1 MVGKNA
7 LDSLPIDAVL
17 PELTRSFATARRLV
31 LEAPPGAGKTT
42 RVPPALLALAHQHNP
57 NDAREIVVLEP
68 RRLAARLAAKRVAEE
83 AGESLGDTVGYTVR
97 FEDRSSARTRIR
109 FVTEGILTRKLL
121 AEPTLPNV
129 SAVVLDEFHERH
141 IHGDVALGLLRR
153 LQRTARPD
161 LGIVVMSA
169 TLDGQRVADYMEAP
183 LLRSEG
189 KMFDVAVEHQPKP
202 DDRKLELQVASALRA
217 ALAGESTGDVLVFLP
232 GAAEIRRAR
241 EACEKIAQEHDLFL
255 CALHGELPPDEQD
268 RAIAKNPKRKVI
280 LSTNVAESSVTIN
293 GVTCVIDSG
302 LVRSAAQSAWSQM
315 STLTIA
321 KASRASC
328 IQRAGR
334 AGRTAPG
341 RCIRL
346 YTKSDFDTRPD
357 HDLPELLRS
366 DLSDL
371 VLELRASGIRDVE
384 WFDAPKSTSLASA
397 EALLIRLGALSAAGD
412 ITEMGKKMVHFP
424 VHPRLAKL
432 MFEGDA
438 RGVGEDAATLAA
450 LLSERDIRSSR
461 TFGPAQR
468 YDGATARSDT
478 LLRLELF
485 QEAEGSGFSASSIR
499 AIGLEMDRVRAV
511 ERARKHVSRTLRAKP
526 SSALNQTEWEN
537 ALLISL
543 LAAFPD
549 RVARRKRPG
558 SRELALSL
566 GSTAELSETSA
577 VRDAQWMVCVDADEK
592 RGGISVRGASEIAP
606 EWLIDLFP
614 DQIIEQ
620 SDLTWNERAERVE
633 STNRMA
639 YDALSLSEDSGPAKP
654 SERVSQIVFNAALEK
669 KMALLGG
676 EGMERF
682 LRRVAFA
689 DSQSPSGHHAFETL
703 AEETLKEACEGSVSF
718 ADLRSAGLRELLQ
731 SKVDAKWLNTFAPER
746 LTLASGR
753 SVEVNYDEGKAPWI
767 ESYLQDFFGMKR
779 DIAIG
784 STKISIH
791 LLAPNKRAVQ
801 VTQDLE
807 GFWARHY
814 PAIRKELSRRYPRHA
829 WPEDP
834 SVPIPMKHRPPR
846 S

>member
-1 MVGKNA
+1 M
-7 LDSLPIDAVL
+7 DSLPIDAVL
-17 PELTRSFATARRLV
+17 PELTRAFASTKRLV

-42 RVPPALLALAHQHNP
+42 RVPPALLQLARAENQ
-57 NDAREIVVLEP
+57 NDTREIIVLEP

-83 AGESLGDTVGYTVR
+83 AGESLGESVGYTVR

-169 TLDGQRVADYMEAP
+169 TLDGQRVASYLEAP
-183 LLRSEG
+183 LVRSEG
-189 KMFDVAVEHQPKP
+189 KMFEVVIEHQPKA
-202 DDRKLELQVASALRA
+202 DDRKLELQVASAVRS
-217 ALAGESTGDVLVFLP
+217 ALAQRAGGDILVFLP
-232 GAAEIRRAR
+232 GAAEISRAR

-255 CALHGELPPDEQD
+255 CALHGELPPEEQD
-268 RAIAKNPKRKVI
+268 RAIAKHPKRKVI

-302 LVRSAAQSAWSQM
+302 LVRTAAQSGWSQM
-315 STLTIA
+315 ATLTVT

-328 IQRAGR
+328 VQRAGR

-341 RCIRL
+341 ICIRL
-346 YTKSDFDTRPD
+346 FTKSDFETRPE

-384 WFDAPKSTSLASA
+384 WFDAPKSAALASA
-397 EALLIRLGALSAAGD
+397 ESLLSRLGALSANGE
-412 ITEMGKKMVHFP
+412 ITEVGRRMVRFP

-432 MFEGDA
+432 MLEGDA
-438 RGVGEDAATLAA
+438 RGVGEDATVLAA
-450 LLSERDIRSSR
+450 LLSERDIRATRPFAESR
-461 TFGPAQR
+461 R
-468 YDGATARSDT
+468 YDGATARSDL

-485 QEAEGSGFSASSIR
+485 QEAEGSGFSSSSAR
-499 AIGLEMDRVRAV
+499 AIGLHFDRVRSV
-511 ERARKHVSRTLRAKP
+511 ERARKHLSRTLNASPAK
-526 SSALNQTEWEN
+526 SLNQTEWEN

-566 GSTAELSETSA
+566 GSTAELSEASA
-577 VRDAQWMVCVDADEK
+577 VRDAQWMVCAEADEK
-592 RGGISVRGASEIAP
+592 RGGILVRGASEIAP
-606 EWLIDLFP
+606 EWLIDLYP
-614 DQIIEQ
+614 DQITEQ
-620 SDLTWNERAERVE
+620 SDLTWNERTERVE
-633 STNRMA
+633 ATNRMA
-639 YDALSLSEDSGPAKP
+639 YDALALSEDSALPKAN
-654 SERVSQIVFNAALEK
+654 ERVTEILFNAALEK
-669 KMALLGG
+669 KMSLLGG

-682 LRRVAFA
+682 IARIAFA
-689 DSQSPSGHHAFETL
+689 ESQSPSGHHAFEKL
-703 AEETLKEACEGSVSF
+703 AEETLREACEGSVSF

-731 SKVDAKWLNTFAPER
+731 SKVDAKWLSTFAPDR

-753 SVEVNYDEGKAPWI
+753 SVEVNYDDGKPPWI
-767 ESYLQDFFGMKR
+767 ESYLQDFFGMNR
-779 DIAIG
+779 DITIG
-784 STKISIH
+784 HAKVAVH

-834 SVPIPMKHRPPR
+834 SVPIPMKHRAPR
-846 S
+846 H